1 MKNWK
6 IYSLFFLVTTVFISC
21 KKESNT
27 DTSSNAKVNVIE
39 YAQGLSIEAHEQYSV
54 VNVKQ
59 AWVGADKS
67 FKYVLYKGGKQEI
80 PDSLKALPS
89 IKVPVQ
95 SIVVTSTTHLPSLVV
110 LEEEKSLKGF
120 PGLNY
125 VSSPSIRKL
134 INDSQIKEVGQNE
147 QLNTEL
153 LLDLN
158 PSVIVAFAMDGSNQA
173 LQLIEKS
180 GIPVVY
186 NGDWVEQTPLGKAE
200 WIKLFGALYGKEKE
214 AKIFFDKI
222 VQDYKEAQ
230 ALVKDA
236 KNNPTVMS
244 GAMYQDVWYTP
255 QGQSWMAIYFKD
267 AKSDYLWK
275 ETEGTGSLSL
285 SLEVVLDKAIDA
297 SFWINP
303 AQYETLQQL
312 VDANPHYA
320 KFNAFKN
327 KNVYS
332 FSPRKGET
340 GGSLFYELGPTRP
353 DLVLKDLIYILH
365 PEISIPNYQ
374 PVFFEQLK

>member
-1 MKNWK
+1 MRDRK
-6 IYSLFFLVTTVFISC
+6 IYSMLFLVVTLFVSC

-27 DTSSNAKVNVIE
+27 VITSDVKSSTIE
-39 YAQGLSIEAHEQYSV
+39 YAKGFTIEKYDQYSV
-54 VNVKQ
+54 INVKQ
-59 AWVGADKS
+59 AWVGADKK
-67 FKYVLYKGGKQEI
+67 FKYVLYKEGREVI
-80 PDSLKALPS
+80 PDSLKTLPS
-89 IKVPVQ
+89 LKVPVQ
-95 SIVVTSTTHLPSLVV
+95 SIVVTSTTHIPSLVV
-110 LEEEKSLKGF
+110 LEEEETLRGF

-125 VSSPSIRKL
+125 ISSPSIRKL
-134 INDSQIKEVGQNE
+134 ITDNHIKELGQNE
-147 QLNTEL
+147 QLNTEM

-180 GIPVVY
+180 GIPVLY

-200 WIKLFGALYGKEKE
+200 WIKLFGALYDKEKE
-214 AKIFFDKI
+214 AAVFFDKI
-222 VQDYKEAQ
+222 VEDYKEAQ

-236 KNNPTVMS
+236 KNIPTVMS

-303 AQYETLQQL
+303 AQYESLQQL
-312 VDANPHYA
+312 IEANPHYA

-327 KNVYS
+327 KNIFS